1 MNELKQLV
9 KEGRIGFM
17 ELNERKK
24 EVKGIEENGKEFVKS
39 VEDEIVKAFEE
50 MGRIVREGLRG
61 NGEEDD
67 EEKDG
72 DREKE
77 SD

>member
-1 MNELKQLV
+1 MNELKRLV
-9 KEGRIGFM
+9 KEGRVGFV

-50 MGRIVREGLRG
+50 MGRIVREGLGG
-61 NGEEDD
+61 NGEED
-67 EEKDG
+67 EEKGG
-72 DREKE
+72 DRAEE
-77 SD
+77 SS

>member
-1 MNELKQLV
+1 MNELKRLV
-9 KEGRIGFM
+9 KEGRVGFV

-50 MGRIVREGLRG
+50 MGRIVREGLGG
-61 NGEEDD
+61 NGEGND
-67 EEKDG
+67 EEMDG
-72 DREKE
+72 GRAEE
-77 SD
+77 SS

>member
-1 MNELKQLV
+1 MNELKRLV
-9 KEGRIGFM
+9 KEGRVGFG

-50 MGRIVREGLRG
+50 MGRIVREGLGG
-61 NGEEDD
+61 NGEGND
-67 EEKDG
+67 EEMDG
-72 DREKE
+72 GRAEE
-77 SD
+77 SS

>member
-9 KEGRIGFM
+9 KEGRVGFG

-50 MGRIVREGLRG
+50 MGRIVREGLGG
-61 NGEEDD
+61 NGEGND
-67 EEKDG
+67 EEMDG
-72 DREKE
+72 GRAEE
-77 SD
+77 SS